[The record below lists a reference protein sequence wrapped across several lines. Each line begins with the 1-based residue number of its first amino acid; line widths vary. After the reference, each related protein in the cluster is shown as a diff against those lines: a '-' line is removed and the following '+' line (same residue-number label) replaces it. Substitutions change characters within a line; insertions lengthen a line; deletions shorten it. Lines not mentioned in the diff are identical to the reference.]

1 METLIIEIIAQ
12 DIAVIIVKNMD
23 ISLRIAL
30 EHTLVETTI
39 DG

>member
-1 METLIIEIIAQ
+1 MTILTIGITIQ

-23 ISLRIAL
+23 TSLKIAL
-30 EHTLVETTI
+30 EHISMEITI